1 MERVCGG
8 RYHYC
13 LQLNIYAHVLES
25 EYGMT
30 VSSMYLGV
38 VHPTA
43 APRVLEVPRLN
54 SEINVLVE
62 HEKTCGRATE
72 PTPGV
77 RAPFLLL

>member
-1 MERVCGG
+1 MER

-13 LQLNIYAHVLES
+13 LQLNIYAHILET
-25 EYGMT
+25 EYGFR
-30 VSSMYLGV
+30 VSGMFLGV
-38 VHPTA
+38 VHPTT
-43 APRVLEVPRLN
+43 APRVLEVPRLI

-72 PTPGV
+72 PTPGE